1 MMPKPV
7 VEIDTVIRELN
18 NWKDEIQGEFND
30 WEDKEEEEQDEE
42 TGEKLQDQIDRID
55 SVLDAIEE
63 L

>member
-1 MMPKPV
+1 MPKPV

-30 WEDKEEEEQDEE
+30 WEDAEEAERDEE